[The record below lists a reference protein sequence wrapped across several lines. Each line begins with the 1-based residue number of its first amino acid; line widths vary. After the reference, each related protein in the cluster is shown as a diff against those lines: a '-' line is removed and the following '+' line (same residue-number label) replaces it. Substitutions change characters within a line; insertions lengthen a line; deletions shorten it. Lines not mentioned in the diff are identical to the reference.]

1 MLNLVQ
7 KIIGS
12 RNDRFI
18 KKVSKTVQKINSLE
32 PEFEKL
38 SDQELKVKTQ
48 EYKDRV
54 AKGEALDNLLPE
66 AFATVREAG
75 KRTKNM
81 RHYDVQL
88 IGGIVLHQGKVAEMR
103 TGEGKTLVAT
113 LPAYLN
119 ALTGN
124 GVHVI
129 TVNDYLAKRD
139 AELMSDIYE
148 FLGLSVGVIV
158 ADLNPEQRRESY
170 ACDITYGTNNEFGFD
185 YLRDNMAYDKEQQVQ
200 RSRNYVIIDEV
211 DSILIDEARTP
222 LIISGAS
229 DDSSEMYNIFNRL
242 VPYLEKQEKE
252 ELDEDQEQKD
262 FYVDEKSKNAYLT
275 EKGYAKIESMLK
287 KEGILEEDDN
297 LYSPHNITK
306 MHYLNACL
314 RAHSLYQLNI
324 DYIVRDQEIVIID
337 ESTGRAMP
345 GRRWSDGL
353 HQAIEA
359 KEGVKINAENQTM
372 ASITFQN
379 FFKLYNKIAGM
390 TGTAD
395 TEAFELH
402 SIYGLEVIIIPTN
415 KPLIRK
421 DHHDE
426 IYGSVREKFDAIV
439 EDIKQRISKGQPV
452 LVGTASIEAS
462 EVLSTLLKKKK
473 IRHNVL
479 NAKQHEKEAS
489 IIAMAGY
496 PGNVT
501 IATNMAGRGTDIILG
516 GNLEVEIAQLEDPTP
531 EEVAQI
537 KAEWVKRN
545 EVVKNA
551 GGLCIIGSERHDSR
565 RIDNQLRGRA
575 ARQGDPGESKFYLS
589 MDDNLLRIFASQ
601 SMAERVKK
609 GLKGGESLA
618 FGFMSKVISKAQGK
632 VESYHFDIRK
642 NLLEYDNVVNTQRKV
657 IYEQRQAFLD
667 SDDVSEILADIRID
681 VAEQLFHDY
690 VPAGSMHE
698 LWDLEGLEKA
708 LKSDFMIEIDL
719 QKLYEEDDNLGE
731 EDLKKFVREAI
742 EFEFAEKT
750 KNLEVGAVRQFEK
763 FSLLQSLD
771 SHWREHL
778 SSIDHLRN
786 SINLRGYAQKDPK
799 NEYKKEA
806 FELFSTMLD
815 NFKYEVI
822 SSLAKIRI
830 ATEEETQRAQEEWKE
845 SMSEIKAEHESV
857 IDNNQSEDDKEQ
869 EEAPKVQQVKREGPK
884 IKRNDPCPCGSGKKY
899 KQCHGKVV
907 D

>member
-1 MLNLVQ
+1 MLSLVQ

-12 RNDRFI
+12 RNERFI
-18 KKVSKTVQKINSLE
+18 KKVSRIVQKINSLE

-38 SDQELKVKTQ
+38 SDEQLKAKTF
-48 EYKDRV
+48 EYRERL
-54 AKGEALDNLLPE
+54 ANGEILDNLLPE

-88 IGGIVLHQGKVAEMR
+88 IGGIVLHQGKVAEMK

-119 ALTGN
+119 ALTGD

-148 FLGLSVGVIV
+148 FLGMSVGVIV
-158 ADLNPEQRRESY
+158 ADLNPQQRKEAY

-185 YLRDNMAYDKEQQVQ
+185 YLRDNMAYEKEQQVQ

-229 DDSSEMYNIFNRL
+229 DDSSEMYNLFNRL

-252 ELDEDQEQKD
+252 EVENEQEQRD

-275 EKGYAKIESMLK
+275 EKGYAKIENMLK

-345 GRRWSDGL
+345 GCRWSDGL

-415 KPLIRK
+415 KPMIRK

-439 EDIKQRISKGQPV
+439 EDIKERISKGQPV

-496 PGNVT
+496 PDNVT

-531 EEVAQI
+531 EDIAQI
-537 KAEWVKRN
+537 KAEWLKRN
-545 EVVKNA
+545 EAVKKA

-657 IYEQRQAFLD
+657 IYEQRQSFLEAE
-667 SDDVSEILADIRID
+667 DVSDILADIRID

-690 VPAGSMHE
+690 VSAGSMHE

-708 LKSDFMIEIDL
+708 LKSDFMIELDL
-719 QKLYEEDDNLGE
+719 QKLYEEDDSLGE
-731 EDLKKFVREAI
+731 EDLKRLVREAI
-742 EFEFAEKT
+742 EIEFVEKT
-750 KNLEVGAVRQFEK
+750 KNLDSGAVRQFEK

-771 SHWREHL
+771 THWREHL

-830 ATEEETQRAQEEWKE
+830 ATEEETQRAQQEWQE
-845 SMSEIKAEHESV
+845 SMSDIKAEHESV
-857 IDNNQSEDDKEQ
+857 IDNNQRHDEDEQ
-869 EEAPKVQQVKREGPK
+869 EEAPKVQQVRREGPK
-884 IKRNDPCPCGSGKKY
+884 VKRNDPCPCGSGKKY
-899 KQCHGKVV
+899 KQCHGKVE
-907 D
+907 

>member
-38 SDQELKVKTQ
+38 SDQELKAKTQ

-54 AKGEALDNLLPE
+54 AKGETLDNLLPE

-148 FLGLSVGVIV
+148 FLGLSVGVII

-229 DDSSEMYNIFNRL
+229 DDSSEMYNLFNRL
-242 VPYLEKQEKE
+242 VPFLEKQEKE
-252 ELDEDQEQKD
+252 ELVEDQEQKD

-426 IYGSVREKFDAIV
+426 IYGSVREKFNAMV

-537 KAEWVKRN
+537 KAEWFKRN

-551 GGLCIIGSERHDSR
+551 AGLCIIGSERHDSR

-690 VPAGSMHE
+690 VSAGSMHE

-731 EDLKKFVREAI
+731 EDLKKLVREAI
-742 EFEFAEKT
+742 EFEFGEKT

-857 IDNNQSEDDKEQ
+857 IDNNQSEDDKKQ

-899 KQCHGKVV
+899 KQCHGKVE
-907 D
+907 

>member
-38 SDQELKVKTQ
+38 SDQELKAKTQ

-229 DDSSEMYNIFNRL
+229 DDSSEMYNLFNRL
-242 VPYLEKQEKE
+242 VPFLEKQEKE

-742 EFEFAEKT
+742 EFEFAEE
-750 KNLEVGAVRQFEK
+750 N
-763 FSLLQSLD
+763 
-771 SHWREHL
+771 
-778 SSIDHLRN
+778 
-786 SINLRGYAQKDPK
+786 
-799 NEYKKEA
+799 
-806 FELFSTMLD
+806 
-815 NFKYEVI
+815 
-822 SSLAKIRI
+822 
-830 ATEEETQRAQEEWKE
+830 
-845 SMSEIKAEHESV
+845 
-857 IDNNQSEDDKEQ
+857 
-869 EEAPKVQQVKREGPK
+869 
-884 IKRNDPCPCGSGKKY
+884 
-899 KQCHGKVV
+899 
-907 D
+907 